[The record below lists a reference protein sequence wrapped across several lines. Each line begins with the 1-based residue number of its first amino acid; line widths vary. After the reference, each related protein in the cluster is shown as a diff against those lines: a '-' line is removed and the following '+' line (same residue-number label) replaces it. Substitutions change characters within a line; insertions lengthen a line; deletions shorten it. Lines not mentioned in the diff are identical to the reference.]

1 MNSFRRA
8 FRNKAVLLLPMRE
21 LPILNLLLS
30 LPKPLV
36 LYTDLIIGLLGD
48 QAIMKWPLTDTLSG
62 R

>member
-8 FRNKAVLLLPMRE
+8 FRNKAVWLLPMRE